1 VTTTSILAERATQLR
16 ALHHA
21 AEPLILPNAWD
32 AASARLV
39 QEAGFPAVATTSSG
53 VAAALGFP
61 DGEQTPVDQ
70 VFGAVWR
77 IGRVLEVPLSADL
90 EAGYGLA
97 PAELVERM
105 LEAGAV
111 GCNLEDTDHA
121 AGKVLR
127 PAEAHASWLSDVK
140 AAGRAAG
147 VDIVLNA
154 RVDVFIR
161 AHAETPVEIAEAVRR
176 AKLYLAAGADCVYPI
191 LVHQESTVA
200 ALVGAIAAP
209 VNVFALPDLPP
220 VRRLAELGVRR
231 VSYAGRLQHAAMADV
246 QRRLALIQAGDSPY
260 T

>member
-1 VTTTSILAERATQLR
+1 VTTTSVLAERATQLR

-53 VAAALGFP
+53 VAAALGFA
-61 DGEQTPVDQ
+61 DGEQTPVDE
-70 VFGAVWR
+70 VFAAVWR
-77 IGRVLEVPLSADL
+77 IGRGLDVPLTADL

-97 PAELVERM
+97 PGELVERM

-111 GCNLEDTDHA
+111 GCNLEDTDHRG
-121 AGKVLR
+121 GKVLR
-127 PAEAHASWLSDVK
+127 PAEAQASWLAEVK

-147 VDIVLNA
+147 VDVVVNA

-161 AHAETPVEIAEAVRR
+161 SHAETSQEIEEAVRR
-176 AKLYLAAGADCVYPI
+176 AALYLAAGADCVYPI
-191 LVHQESTVA
+191 LVHQEATVA
-200 ALVGAIAAP
+200 ALVAAIPAP
-209 VNVFALPDLPP
+209 VNVFAVPDLPP

-231 VSYAGRLQHAAMADV
+231 VSYAGRLQHAAMSDV
-246 QRRLALIQAGDSPY
+246 QRRLDAITAGDSPY